1 MGRNFC
7 PENQAR
13 ILSDYF
19 GFKCYFGAAIELLIS
34 EFGDLEGG
42 EEEISIF
49 WTMAAVNCTSF
60 QPSEAM
66 MKTDLSAR

>member
-1 MGRNFC
+1 M
-7 PENQAR
+7 
-13 ILSDYF
+13 
-19 GFKCYFGAAIELLIS
+19 LLIS

-49 WTMAAVNCTSF
+49 WMIAAVNCTSF

-66 MKTDLSAR
+66 MKTDLPAR